1 MKLTI
6 TNYTKIIGQRVGV
19 GNWLVSDITES
30 ADMYSFLC
38 CEKNV
43 GGRLTN
49 VRLERDGFR
58 EGGEW
63 KFKYWTPPG
72 YGKSQ
77 VTLDWFADKD
87 NAISSIGMELQK
99 LI

>member
-6 TNYTKIIGQRVGV
+6 TNYIKIIGQRVGV
-19 GNWLVSDITES
+19 GNWLVSDVLETEI
-30 ADMYSFLC
+30 MYTFFCRQENSRHL
-38 CEKNV
+38 
-43 GGRLTN
+43 RN